1 MLYSTHMTR
10 AEPARIRPDL
20 AGRPSLWREAEEK
33 VASLTTRELEV
44 LTLMADG
51 FPSAQIGAVLGIS
64 MRTVDIHRGTMLRKL
79 DVKSGPLAVRLA
91 VYAALAQLDCE
102 GHTSA

>member
-1 MLYSTHMTR
+1 MRRSQ
-10 AEPARIRPDL
+10 PAGIRSDL

-51 FPSAQIGAVLGIS
+51 FSSPEIGTALGIS
-64 MRTVDIHRGTMLRKL
+64 KRTVDIHRGTLLQKL

-102 GHTSA
+102 RHMSA

>member
-1 MLYSTHMTR
+1 
-10 AEPARIRPDL
+10 
-20 AGRPSLWREAEEK
+20 
-33 VASLTTRELEV
+33 
-44 LTLMADG
+44 MADG
-51 FPSAQIGAVLGIS
+51 FSSPEIGTALGIS
-64 MRTVDIHRGTMLRKL
+64 KRTVDIHRGTLLQKL